1 MPIANRRKD
10 GPPRCFDRP
19 GANICGRIL
28 DRRRSLHGAS
38 DCGWPRPHGRW
49 PAARDRCRSWSP
61 AFRQRHSKTLK
72 CRSALSPRKC
82 SRRSDAY
89 FESLVM
95 SRRYAALGYRG
106 WSLVDGFRAAA
117 LSYSVALWLFRWA
130 SGSELRA
137 DEMIPIVA
145 CLDRSQAYA
154 PLTGRRHRRRVAT
167 LAQEGQLQRLA
178 VWYAR

>member
-1 MPIANRRKD
+1 LVAGFR
-10 GPPRCFDRP
+10 
-19 GANICGRIL
+19 
-28 DRRRSLHGAS
+28 
-38 DCGWPRPHGRW
+38 
-49 PAARDRCRSWSP
+49 AATYDDLEVP
-61 AFRQRHSKTLK
+61 LG
-72 CRSALSPRKC
+72 ALSAELLAPL
-82 SRRSDAY
+82 DAY
-89 FESLVM
+89 FETLIASC
-95 SRRYAALGYRG
+95 RYAALGYRG

-130 SGSELRA
+130 SGSDLRVE
-137 DEMIPIVA
+137 EMIPIVA